1 MSTVHSTDV
10 RTAITEIFATVLS
23 LPGDQVT
30 GSAHFYDDL
39 GGDSL
44 QKLEVVAH
52 LEAAF
57 DCRLSNEEAAENDT
71 VDAFVRLV
79 GERAA

>member
-1 MSTVHSTDV
+1 MNTAQSTDV
-10 RTAITEIFATVLS
+10 RTTVTQIFATVLS
-23 LPGDQVT
+23 LPGEQVT
-30 GSAHFYDDL
+30 GAAHFYDDL

-44 QKLEVVAH
+44 QKLEIVAH

-57 DCRLSNEEAAENDT
+57 NCRLSNEEAAENDS